1 MKALTWDAATRL
13 FKEVITGRIFTAS
26 TEPVDIADGDLWIDS
41 SSTPV
46 LKAKVAGVIYEV
58 VGAGGGGGGGSDG
71 GLFVDDVVIE
81 AALIADLLGDDFFT
95 EAIVFQYNTVD
106 DGTATVTL
114 F

>member
-13 FKEVITGRIFTAS
+13 FKEVITGRIFTDS
-26 TEPVDIADGDLWIDS
+26 SEPVDIADGDLWIDS

-58 VGAGGGGGGGSDG
+58 VGAGGGGGPCGPAM
-71 GLFVDDVVIE
+71 LVDDTVIE

-95 EAIVFQYNTVD
+95 EAIVFHYNTVD